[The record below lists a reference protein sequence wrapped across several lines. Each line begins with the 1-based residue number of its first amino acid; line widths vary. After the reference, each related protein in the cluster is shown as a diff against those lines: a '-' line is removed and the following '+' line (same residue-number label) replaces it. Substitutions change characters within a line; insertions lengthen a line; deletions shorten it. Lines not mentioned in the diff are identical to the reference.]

1 MDPHRSPTMTVCAIP
16 VNGDELQVQTEVMD
30 VCITTN
36 EVKSAS
42 VACVV
47 LNYYYYYLTSFL
59 ITLA

>member
-1 MDPHRSPTMTVCAIP
+1 MTVCAIP